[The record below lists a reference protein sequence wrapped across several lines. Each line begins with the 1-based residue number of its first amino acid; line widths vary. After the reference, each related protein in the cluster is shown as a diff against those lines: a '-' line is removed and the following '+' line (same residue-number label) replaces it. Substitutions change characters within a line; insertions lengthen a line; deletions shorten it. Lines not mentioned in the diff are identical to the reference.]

1 MVFDPLLK
9 GINIFQ
15 SNMLLKNQSTA
26 VTVST
31 FLKEINIFHFS
42 FSTAPESAVSCREGC
57 YKERAIAGGG
67 LLYRLNLKTI
77 YNLVRVSGHG
87 GRSGS
92 PRTDRKLK
100 SNMFMPLTGGRHG
113 TVDSS
118 L

>member
-26 VTVST
+26 ITVST
-31 FLKEINIFHFS
+31 FLKRINIFHFS
-42 FSTAPESAVSCREGC
+42 FSAAPESAASCREGC
-57 YKERAIAGGG
+57 YKEREVAGGG

-77 YNLVRVSGHG
+77 YNFLRVSGHG
-87 GRSGS
+87 GRKGS
-92 PRTDRKLK
+92 SLTDRKLK
-100 SNMFMPLTGGRHG
+100 SNMFILLTGGRHG
-113 TVDSS
+113 TVDSA